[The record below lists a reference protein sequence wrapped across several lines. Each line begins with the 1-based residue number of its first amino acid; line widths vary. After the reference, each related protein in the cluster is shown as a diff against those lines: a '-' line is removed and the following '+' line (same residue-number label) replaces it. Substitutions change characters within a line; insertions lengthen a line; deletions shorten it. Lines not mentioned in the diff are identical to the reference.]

1 MAIGP
6 FTTSRTGGN
15 DAWMGSRHAVAEAQ
29 PGTLNAA
36 AFKSAEGVVDGVVP
50 SGYPVMDNGDGTL
63 KPYDGAGELAGFSI
77 DNRDISKGDEPTA
90 VLWHGRIKV
99 QHLPV
104 KFTVPKT
111 PTAFMF
117 VGVSA
122 GTTDSEA

>member
-6 FTTSRTGGN
+6 ITTSRNGGN

-29 PGTLNAA
+29 SGTLNAA
-36 AFKSAEGVVDGVVP
+36 AFKSAEGVTEGVVP

-63 KPYDGAGELAGFSI
+63 KPYDGAGALVGFSI

-99 QHLPV
+99 KHLPV
-104 KFTVPKT
+104 KFTPPKT
-111 PTAFMF
+111 PTAFTF
-117 VGVSA
+117 VDVPASG
-122 GTTDSEA
+122 SEG